1 MSCCSFEGIYLSFC
15 LTVSRLSEEL
25 WLQRNSKKKDS
36 VRGANDKNVHWTGLK
51 NPGLLSVVYI
61 SGERFQA
68 TKPWVYVLRTR
79 MQSQTNPQSCCRRS
93 SYFRIKG
100 RKDRARESLF
110 ETSIRVKIDHNT
122 VPHGCSVWC
131 SLLAEDGQ
139 WASVCLGGFWNGFSD
154 RRVLNNGERRPCELK
169 PTEKLN
175 ARIALSAQEIWFW
188 CRRKS

>member
-1 MSCCSFEGIYLSFC
+1 MAPD
-15 LTVSRLSEEL
+15 SRLPEEL
-25 WLQRNSKKKDS
+25 WLLGSIKKNKGFRS
-36 VRGANDKNVHWTGLK
+36 WTKRQKCAKNRYKKSRFLVA
-51 NPGLLSVVYI
+51 SI

-68 TKPWVYVLRTR
+68 TKPWVYVLRAR
-79 MQSQTNPQSCCRRS
+79 MQSQTNPQGCCRRS

-110 ETSIRVKIDHNT
+110 ETSIRVKLTTT

-131 SLLAEDGQ
+131 SLLVEDGQ

-154 RRVLNNGERRPCELK
+154 RRVLSNGERRPCELNSA
-169 PTEKLN
+169 EKLN
-175 ARIALSAQEIWFW
+175 VRIALSTQKIWFW

>member
-1 MSCCSFEGIYLSFC
+1 MAP
-15 LTVSRLSEEL
+15 VSRLPEEL
-25 WLQRNSKKKDS
+25 WLQRNSKKKKGFRS
-36 VRGANDKNVHWTGLK
+36 WSKRQKCALNRSKKSRPLVA
-51 NPGLLSVVYI
+51 YI

-79 MQSQTNPQSCCRRS
+79 MQSQTNPQGSCRRS

-110 ETSIRVKIDHNT
+110 ER
-122 VPHGCSVWC
+122 VPHGRFVWC

-139 WASVCLGGFWNGFSD
+139 WASVCLGGFWNGFSN